1 MENLKYRSVFDIIGP
16 VMVGP
21 SSSHTAGAA
30 RIGKV
35 CRMIFGEKPDSV
47 EIDLYES
54 FAKTYRGHGTDIA
67 LIGGLLGMNPDDPR
81 LADSLKIA
89 HEEGIEVLFVPK
101 KEKAKHPNLVTMH
114 LKKGNYKMSVTG
126 ISIGGG
132 NIQIS
137 ELDGFSISLSM
148 GTPTFIVVHEDV
160 RGLLA
165 RVSAVI
171 SDAGINIGTVT
182 MTRQKKGDNGILV
195 LEVDD
200 KPTDDSTKEKLRS
213 LDHVLSVT
221 YFD

>member
-1 MENLKYRSVFDIIGP
+1 
-16 VMVGP
+16 
-21 SSSHTAGAA
+21 
-30 RIGKV
+30 
-35 CRMIFGEKPDSV
+35 
-47 EIDLYES
+47 
-54 FAKTYRGHGTDIA
+54 
-67 LIGGLLGMNPDDPR
+67 
-81 LADSLKIA
+81 
-89 HEEGIEVLFVPK
+89 
-101 KEKAKHPNLVTMH
+101 MH
-114 LKKGNYKMSVTG
+114 LKKDNYKMSVTG

-165 RVSAVI
+165 QVSAVI

-200 KPTDDSTKEKLRS
+200 KPADDSTKEKLRS
-213 LDHVLSVT
+213 LGHVFSVT